1 MSVNVFIVNRDSV
14 SRNADMNVCL
24 MIRDICVFGCECGAD
39 AAALAESVVPELVF
53 FRVFPEDTDV
63 FAVIKRLAE
72 IYPPSLIAVA
82 AFHSEAGGELEKKCR
97 EAGAFSFFPEDI
109 SNDNF
114 LYVIKNYTDIIR
126 SRRERKI
133 HDEAV
138 SAQSGK
144 FCSFITEVSGYNDI
158 LSMNRRF
165 GSLNVRPGLSGNL
178 IYIRVF
184 SFLYDFLVKCFL
196 KDLKI
201 TVGAAADARRI
212 IILFMNG
219 ENICGIMKEA
229 AFYSAAEKYITAD
242 RDFCKIY
249 LAIDGEE
256 FGKAADISDVPGKR
270 RLPFNFDSPALFET
284 ALEDSSPGIGSFSR
298 MRETAGFYSGS
309 MDIFCSLENFLSSYS
324 PSEELE
330 FHRCSLTKALK
341 DTDAALAESAAFSNG
356 EYIGGSLFD
365 IENDLYEAVL
375 KLQIILHTYRR
386 I

>member
-39 AAALAESVVPELVF
+39 AAVLAESVVPELVF
-53 FRVFPEDTDV
+53 FRVFPGDTDV

-82 AFHSEAGGELEKKCR
+82 AFHSEAGGEFEKKCR
-97 EAGAFSFFPEDI
+97 DAGAFSFFSENI

-133 HDEAV
+133 YDAAV

-165 GSLNVRPGLSGNL
+165 GSLNIKPGLSGNL

-196 KDLKI
+196 NDLKI

-219 ENICGIMKEA
+219 ENIGGIMKEA

-249 LAIDGEE
+249 LAVDGEE
-256 FGKAADISDVPGKR
+256 FGNAADNVPGKR
-270 RLPFNFDSPALFET
+270 RLLFNSDSPALFET
-284 ALEDSSPGIGSFSR
+284 ALENISSGSGRFSR
-298 MRETAGFYSGS
+298 MRETAGFYAGS
-309 MDIFCSLENFLSSYS
+309 MDIFCSLEDFLSSYS

-330 FHRCSLTKALK
+330 FHRNSLTKALK

-356 EYIGGSLFD
+356 EYPGGRLFD
-365 IENDLYEAVL
+365 IENDLYESVL
-375 KLQIILHTYRR
+375 KLQIILHTYRL